1 MSDQKHLTKGLEKEV
16 LYETSDDYK
25 VVKKQWKKKRGHARN
40 PWRTLAI
47 VSGVLAGVCLIA
59 GACCYYFGNTLA
71 LYLGL
76 DFQEVVN
83 GDESVKYYSLD
94 YSNDALVDKGEEVCY
109 NLEAEGASLLKNDN
123 EALPLKPHAKVS
135 CFSSSSVDLVYGG
148 TGSGNVDTSTA
159 PNLKDGLESAG
170 LEVNETLWDFYTE
183 GEGSKYQ
190 RSVSSYL
197 SMLGLG
203 TGTSAGEVPWDVYTD
218 EVLDSVN
225 DYSDAAIVVFSR
237 IGGEGED
244 CKITDESNYLE
255 LDETE
260 IDMLEGLAELKE
272 KGTIDK
278 TIVLINSANALEV
291 DFLFE
296 EKYDIDACLWIG
308 DPGSTGI
315 LAVGDIIAGN
325 VTPSGSLA
333 DTYCKDN
340 TTSPAMTNF
349 EVGTY
354 SGESNLSGAGTSY
367 FVYQEG
373 IYVGYRYYETRYEDY
388 VMQMG
393 NAGSYSYSDDVAYT
407 FGYGLSYTDF
417 EYSDMNVTYDSDDDM
432 YTVSVKVTNVGD
444 TYSGK
449 EPVQIYAQSPY
460 TEYDRKN
467 GIEKASATLVGFG
480 KTEILAPGASETL
493 SIEVERRDL
502 ASYDAEEAKTYI
514 LDAGTYYLTAAT
526 DAHNAVNNILAAKGY
541 GTENTSGRMDADG
554 NSDLVFSFDIETLD
568 STTYST
574 SKNGTVITNRF
585 DDADLNRYENSSTG
599 VTYLSRND
607 WTGTFP
613 KEIVK
618 IAYTD
623 GMIDDLQDV
632 QYDPADYEDIEMPT
646 LGADNGHKLIEL
658 MGRDYDDPLWDEL
671 LDQLTFDEM
680 AKYIG
685 DGFHWTMAVTSV
697 DCPETRDENGPQGV
711 TASMFGSSSV
721 QGTCYTS
728 EDVMAA
734 TLNTDLMYEMGQT
747 LGNECLASGV
757 DILYGPGNNTHRT
770 PYGGRNFEYYSEDPF
785 VSGRIS
791 TREIQGMEEKGIH
804 VVAKHFALNDQ
815 ETQRGGCCV
824 WANEQTLREIYLKAF
839 QEPMEEHPA
848 SGVMAAYTRIGTTW
862 SAGNY
867 SLITNVL
874 RGEWGVD
881 GLCITDNAIYS
892 VVNVGDA
899 VMAGTSILD
908 AMFTFEDTFDKYEN
922 DPVIVTA
929 MKEAMHHNMYTVVN
943 SAAMN
948 GITAE
953 TEIISREPV
962 LFTVVWYLSLILT
975 AIFVVILVIR
985 IVCGC
990 RFRHRFPKPKKKN
1003 YDK

>member
-1 MSDQKHLTKGLEKEV
+1 MSDQKHLTKGLNRDV
-16 LYETSDDYK
+16 LYLASDDYK

-40 PWRTLAI
+40 PWRNLAI
-47 VSGVLAGVCLIA
+47 VSGVLAGVFLIA
-59 GACCYYFGNTLA
+59 GVSCYYFGNTLA
-71 LYLGL
+71 ISLGL
-76 DFQEVVN
+76 DFQNVVN
-83 GDESVKYYSLD
+83 GDESVQYYSLD

-109 NLEAEGASLLKNDN
+109 NLEAEGASLLKNDDQ
-123 EALPLKPHAKVS
+123 ALPLNPHAKVS

-148 TGSGNVDTSTA
+148 TGSGNVDTSTS

-170 LEVNETLWDFYTE
+170 FEVNETLWDFYAE
-183 GEGSKYQ
+183 GVGSKYQ
-190 RSVSSYL
+190 RSVSSFS
-197 SMLGLG
+197 SMMGIG
-203 TGTSAGEVPWDVYTD
+203 SGSSIGEVPWDVYD
-218 EVLDSVN
+218 DVLDSVN
-225 DYSDAAIVVFSR
+225 DYSDAAIIVLSR
-237 IGGEGED
+237 IGGEGND
-244 CKITDESNYLE
+244 CEIADESNYLE

-260 IDMLEGLAELKE
+260 IDMLEGVAGLKE

-315 LAVGDIIAGN
+315 LAVGDILAGN
-325 VTPSGSLA
+325 VNPSGSLA

-354 SGESNLSGAGTSY
+354 SGESDLSGASTSY

-460 TEYDRKN
+460 TEYDKKN

-514 LDAGTYYLTAAT
+514 LDAGTYYLTVAT

-554 NSDLVFSFDIETLD
+554 NSDLVFSFNIETLD

-574 SKNGTVITNRF
+574 SKNGTEITNRF
-585 DDADLNRYENSSTG
+585 DDADLNRYENSDTG
-599 VTYLSRND
+599 VAYLSRND

-618 IAYTD
+618 IGYTD

-632 QYDPADYEDIEMPT
+632 QYDSNEYEDIEMPT
-646 LGADNGHKLIEL
+646 LGADKSHKLIEL

-671 LDQLTFDEM
+671 LDQLPFDEM

-685 DGFHWTMAVTSV
+685 DGFHWSMAVTSV

-711 TASMFGSSSV
+711 TASLFGSSSIK
-721 QGTCYTS
+721 GTCYTS

-791 TREIQGMEEKGIH
+791 TTEIQGMEEKGIH
-804 VVAKHFALNDQ
+804 VVDKHFALNDQ

-867 SLITNVL
+867 DLITNVL
-874 RGEWGVD
+874 RGEWGVN

-908 AMFTFEDTFDKYEN
+908 AMFTFEDAFDKYEN

-948 GITAE
+948 GMTAE

-962 LFTVVWYLSLILT
+962 LFTVVWYLSLILL
-975 AIFVVILVIR
+975 ALFIVMLVIR

-990 RFRHRFPKPKKKN
+990 RFRHQFPKPKKKN
-1003 YDK
+1003 YNK